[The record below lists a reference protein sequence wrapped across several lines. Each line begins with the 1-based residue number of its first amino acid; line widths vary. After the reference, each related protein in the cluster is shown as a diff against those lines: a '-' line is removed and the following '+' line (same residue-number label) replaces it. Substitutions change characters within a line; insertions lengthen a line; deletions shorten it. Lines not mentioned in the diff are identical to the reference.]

1 MIIGHN
7 RIVKYLSEV
16 AKAGNLSHAYL
27 FSGPESLGKMALA
40 TEFAKFLQCQNAK
53 NGKQSFDYCGQCK
66 DCYDMDRKSHPD
78 FTVFPSAVSEENE
91 IKIGQIRD
99 LIRIFSFKNYSAPHK
114 IAIIDNADQMTNEA
128 ANALLKT
135 LEEPGENSIL
145 ILITS
150 HSESLLPT
158 IVSRCQQIK
167 FFTVPYLDLEKGLL
181 NYFNGDSSVLA
192 DIPEAARLSS
202 GRPGIAVK
210 IIQNPTFKEKKE
222 ENCRTFLK
230 LNDFSLNSRYQY
242 VSSMLA
248 KENDIADVLNNWLYV
263 LKDVIYLHFGAQ
275 RFILNSGIKN
285 QIENLRER
293 YSLRK
298 ATALMNE
305 IKETMFILRTTNV
318 NKKLALE
325 NLMLEL

>member
-1 MIIGHN
+1 MIIGHQ
-7 RIVKYLSEV
+7 RIIQYLLRST
-16 AKAGNLSHAYL
+16 ASKNLSHAYL
-27 FSGPESLGKMALA
+27 FSGPESVGKMALA
-40 TEFAKFLQCQNAK
+40 MEFAKFLQCPNVK
-53 NGKQSFDYCGQCK
+53 NSKHSFNYCDQCK

-78 FTVFPSAVSEENE
+78 FTIFPSVASEEKE

-99 LIRIFSFKNYSAPHK
+99 FMRIFCFKNYSAPYK
-114 IAIIDNADQMTNEA
+114 MAIIDNADQMTNEA

-150 HSESLLPT
+150 RSESLLPT

-167 FFTVPYLDLEKGLL
+167 FFGVPYYDLEKGLL
-181 NYFNGDSSVLA
+181 NYFNSDPSFLA

-210 IIQNPTFKEKKE
+210 IIQDPSFKEKKE
-222 ENCRTFLK
+222 ENCRIFLK
-230 LNDFSLNSRYQY
+230 LNNFSLNLRYQY

-248 KENDIADVLNNWLYV
+248 KEDEIADILNNWLYV
-263 LKDVIYLHFGAQ
+263 LKDIIYLHFGAQ
-275 RFILNSGIKN
+275 RFILNIGIKN
-285 QIENLRER
+285 QLENLREK
-293 YSLRK
+293 YSLKK
-298 ATALMNE
+298 ATALMDE
-305 IKETMFILRTTNV
+305 IKETIFILRTTNV